1 MENIELLKHL
11 HALCPRAQQDTAL
24 LQALSKAQFP
34 RLPKAQSY
42 LDFPLKA
49 LSPFDDLCNFSSEMF
64 KQEANTLSDDF
75 FDSIEYKSKN
85 YLKQSAGQV
94 KPSHSAIILDG
105 NTLHCRSDE
114 VDGLVIS
121 NLKEA
126 SSIYSSAMKARRE
139 QLAKDEKDY
148 FALCASCLSPE
159 GVFIYADEGE
169 HEIELVHVVDS
180 VNSVDATSTY
190 RAFLSKI
197 EIFVAPEAKLTLL
210 YRLQQKQIS
219 NTKTQTEN
227 TISSSVHSLI
237 DCKLEE
243 NARFNLYIEAQ
254 PTNPSTVRMISVRGN
269 CAKNAL
275 FHCED
280 HSYSSNICRSDFH
293 VVLDGENSDAKVQ
306 GVRML
311 SGQEQFATNLLLEHR
326 APECTSTQNIRALV
340 DQQGRSIFSGKIFV
354 HQIAQ
359 KTDAYQL
366 SKALIL
372 SDDALAAH
380 RPNLEIFADDVKA
393 SHGATTGALDEE
405 AAFYLSSRGLSKKEA
420 KKMQIEGFIAENV
433 PASFPLI
440 EKMIQRVMDRID
452 AQVTQITI

>member
-1 MENIELLKHL
+1 
-11 HALCPRAQQDTAL
+11 
-24 LQALSKAQFP
+24 
-34 RLPKAQSY
+34 
-42 LDFPLKA
+42 
-49 LSPFDDLCNFSSEMF
+49 
-64 KQEANTLSDDF
+64 
-75 FDSIEYKSKN
+75 
-85 YLKQSAGQV
+85 
-94 KPSHSAIILDG
+94 
-105 NTLHCRSDE
+105 
-114 VDGLVIS
+114 
-121 NLKEA
+121 
-126 SSIYSSAMKARRE
+126 
-139 QLAKDEKDY
+139 
-148 FALCASCLSPE
+148 
-159 GVFIYADEGE
+159 
-169 HEIELVHVVDS
+169 
-180 VNSVDATSTY
+180 
-190 RAFLSKI
+190 
-197 EIFVAPEAKLTLL
+197 
-210 YRLQQKQIS
+210 
-219 NTKTQTEN
+219 
-227 TISSSVHSLI
+227 
-237 DCKLEE
+237 
-243 NARFNLYIEAQ
+243 
-254 PTNPSTVRMISVRGN
+254 
-269 CAKNAL
+269 
-275 FHCED
+275 
-280 HSYSSNICRSDFH
+280 
-293 VVLDGENSDAKVQ
+293 
-306 GVRML
+306 ML